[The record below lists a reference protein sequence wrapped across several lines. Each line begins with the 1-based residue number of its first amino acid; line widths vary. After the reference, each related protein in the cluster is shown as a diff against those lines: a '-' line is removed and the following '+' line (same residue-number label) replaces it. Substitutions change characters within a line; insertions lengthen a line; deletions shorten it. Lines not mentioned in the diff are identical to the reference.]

1 MSRLVE
7 NPEQLQRLK
16 NDPSLINTAADEMIR
31 WVTPVKHFMRTA
43 TEDYPLR
50 DKVIKAGQ
58 SVLLSYPSGNRDED
72 AFVEPFAFDVGQSP
86 NKHLSF
92 WFGVHYCLG
101 GMLARMELRAFFKE
115 LLPRL
120 ESVELNGEAKWMKTI
135 FVGGLKTLPIKF
147 EMTK

>member
-92 WFGVHYCLG
+92 WFGGSDHRCLR
-101 GMLARMELRAFFKE
+101 LAAW
-115 LLPRL
+115 
-120 ESVELNGEAKWMKTI
+120 AKCEWN
-135 FVGGLKTLPIKF
+135 VV
-147 EMTK
+147 